1 MSEKLDHTKA
11 VERGKARSRVFIFA
25 LVVVLVGVI
34 GISLTTNLNRMYQ
47 KWEETAKNT
56 QGASGQGGSMAGAGQ
71 LERLEIQSGDRR
83 HIFNVEVA
91 RNDAQRARG
100 LMFRQSM
107 PQDQGML
114 FDFERDQLVTMWMKN
129 TYLSLDMIFIFADG
143 RVHRIE
149 SRTEP
154 ESEKM
159 ISSGVPV
166 RAVLELNANVANRLG
181 LKPGDRIIHPMFR

>member
-11 VERGKARSRVFIFA
+11 EERGKTRSRLFIFT

-34 GISLTTNLNRMYQ
+34 GISLTTNLTRMHQ
-47 KWEETAKNT
+47 RWDDIAKGS
-56 QGASGQGGSMAGAGQ
+56 QGTSGQGGSVAQ
-71 LERLEIQSGDRR
+71 SSELERLEIVSGERR

-107 PQDQGML
+107 PADQGML
-114 FDFERDQLVTMWMKN
+114 FDFERDQMVAMWMKN

>member
-11 VERGKARSRVFIFA
+11 VERGQTRSRVFIFA
-25 LVVVLVGVI
+25 LVIVLAAVV
-34 GISLTTNLNRMYQ
+34 GISLTTNLTRMYQ
-47 KWEETAKNT
+47 KWDETAKAS
-56 QGASGQGGSMAGAGQ
+56 QGSSGQGGSIAQSSQ
-71 LERLEIQSGDRR
+71 LERLEIISGERR
-83 HIFNVEVA
+83 HIFMVEVA

-107 PQDQGML
+107 PADQGML
-114 FDFERDQLVTMWMKN
+114 FDFERDQMVTMWMKN
-129 TYLSLDMIFIFADG
+129 TYISLDMIFIFADG

-166 RAVLELNANVANRLG
+166 RAVLELNANAASRLG
-181 LKPGDRIIHPMFR
+181 LKPGDQINHPMFR